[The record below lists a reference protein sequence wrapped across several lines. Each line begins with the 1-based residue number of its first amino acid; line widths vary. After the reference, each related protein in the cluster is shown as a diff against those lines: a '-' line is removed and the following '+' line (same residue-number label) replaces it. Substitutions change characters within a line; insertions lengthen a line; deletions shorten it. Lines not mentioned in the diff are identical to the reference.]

1 MAIFS
6 SKYPVTVDGKGRV
19 VLPASYKKEFGDAV
33 EPVFAIEKDHQNGCL
48 NIYPRASWEKH
59 SKELESRIDRKDP
72 GQRKFI
78 DRYYE
83 EIHQVPMAENG
94 RLNIPDEMLAF
105 AHITKEALFTGQ
117 GKKIRLWDPA
127 VHQAWLLDDEAY
139 KNMYSELIG

>member
-33 EPVFAIEKDHQNGCL
+33 ETVFAIEKDLQNRCL
-48 NIYPRASWEKH
+48 NIYPRASWEEH

-72 GQRKFI
+72 VHRKFI

-94 RLNIPDEMLAF
+94 RLNIPDEMLDYAG
-105 AHITKEALFTGQ
+105 ITKEALFTGQ

-127 VHQAWLLDDEAY
+127 IHKAWLLDDESY
-139 KNMYSELIG
+139 KNTYSELIG